1 MELIIES
8 IESSSQLQDLKDMC
22 NPIIS
27 RFPALNYF
35 SEYMDCAENKTI
47 HFNFDEID
55 HIVIVGELRNGEL
68 VVTPRSFV
76 NSLYISKLSQ
86 SLDEYVPHILAYY
99 KNQEISKIR
108 IRTAPTYIQYSEKL
122 IADSLLEHRCTT
134 SIVEVINY
142 SLSSRRSRSLKK
154 AYMMG
159 YQFELAGQANVI
171 ETWRFM
177 ENFLVSRQLPTLSIS
192 RILELVTDFD
202 QSFSLC
208 RVTDHRSRL
217 IGAALINKIGNCI
230 RIPNYYGSRDDEGAT
245 DFLISNIIELA
256 IMSKMEFVDLGVSS
270 DPLSGMEIEG
280 IVNYKS
286 EFSAKRFVV
295 RDEVIIL

>member
-1 MELIIES
+1 MELIIKS
-8 IESSSQLQDLKDMC
+8 IDRSSQLQDLKDVC
-22 NPIIS
+22 DPIIS
-27 RFPALNYF
+27 GFPTLNYF
-35 SEYMDCAENKTI
+35 AEYMDCPENKTI
-47 HFNFDEID
+47 HFNFHGID

-86 SLDEYVPHILAYY
+86 PLGEFVPHILAYY

-108 IRTAPTYIQYSEKL
+108 IRIAPTYIQYSEKL
-122 IADSLLEHRCTT
+122 VADSLLEHRCTT
-134 SIVEVINY
+134 SIVEVKNY

-159 YQFELAGQANVI
+159 YQFEVAGQVNVI

-177 ENFLVSRQLPTLSIS
+177 EKFLVSRQLPSLSLS
-192 RILELVTDFD
+192 RILELVTNFD

-208 RVTDHRSRL
+208 RVTDNKSRL

-230 RIPNYYGSRDDEGAT
+230 RIPNYYGSRVDEGAT
-245 DFLISNIIELA
+245 DFLISNVIELA
-256 IMSKMEFVDLGVSS
+256 IGSKIEFVDLGVSS
-270 DPLSGMEIEG
+270 DPLSGIEIAG

-295 RDEVIIL
+295 QDEVIIL